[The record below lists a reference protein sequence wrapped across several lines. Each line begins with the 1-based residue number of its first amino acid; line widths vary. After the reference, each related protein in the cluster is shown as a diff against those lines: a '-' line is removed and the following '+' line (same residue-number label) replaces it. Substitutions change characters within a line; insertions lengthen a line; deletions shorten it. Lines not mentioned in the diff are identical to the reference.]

1 MFIENADCG
10 DGDDDGYI
18 WEGWICHWCPHK
30 YCSVAVKQIIQLILA
45 SATSGGVV
53 DLKHRRKYQIGM
65 REILMVENRQ
75 IQSHQS
81 DILDQKQ
88 TANTSD

>member
-18 WEGWICHWCPHK
+18 WEGWICHWCPQK

-53 DLKHRRKYQIGM
+53 DLKHWRKYQIGI
-65 REILMVENRQ
+65 REILVVWSKQ
-75 IQSHQS
+75 IQCDQS
-81 DILDQKQ
+81 DISAQKQ
-88 TANTSD
+88 RQ